1 MMVIIMATTLV
12 ITVVDMM
19 RYVDV
24 MIGEAVISMMRI
36 MLVIMWLGVVA
47 TIICRH
53 HYRG

>member
-1 MMVIIMATTLV
+1 MI
-12 ITVVDMM
+12 
-19 RYVDV
+19 